1 MTCSVLVNDESKG
14 NASIRAMSRVQYQ
27 VRCRSDNRQSFD
39 EPKRSR
45 LDATHGS
52 NGSNGN
58 YNWPLGT

>member
-1 MTCSVLVNDESKG
+1 MVRCSLLNGESQG
-14 NASIRAMSRVQYQ
+14 NGLTGSKPRVDLQ

-52 NGSNGN
+52 NGSNAN
-58 YNWPLGT
+58 YT